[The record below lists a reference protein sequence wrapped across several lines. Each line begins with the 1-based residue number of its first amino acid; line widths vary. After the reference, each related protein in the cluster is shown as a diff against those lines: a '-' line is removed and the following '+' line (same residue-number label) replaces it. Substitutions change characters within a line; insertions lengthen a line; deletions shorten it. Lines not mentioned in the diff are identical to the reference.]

1 MDGTALAAAPP
12 PRKPPPRACR
22 SSRQPPSFAFLLQL
36 RPLLHRTPPHL
47 PSPPACHTAAT
58 AMDDPH
64 SEPTQP
70 NLQDPGC
77 SGLHGQ
83 NLWLWFANN
92 KAGIFFY
99 GSNPP
104 STAKEDNTANQSV
117 TNCFA
122 EDKTNQDSNIK
133 PSKRQKHSSEPKT
146 VNAFQRVRLEDVK
159 FADERLQDN
168 SYWAKG
174 GGETGFDAK
183 AQEILGQVEEGAFGV
198 RRPRRSAEHT
208 GVDKLTYKLT
218 RSSLTI
224 RMTSDRLASPKMGV
238 GRSLLHLA
246 ADHFYGQLP
255 DQSCSGW
262 KVLEVRWCYVVN
274 YRSHMSSARNLKL

>member
-1 MDGTALAAAPP
+1 MSNSHYSRRSPTCRTLDAAASMDKTSGYG
-12 PRKPPPRACR
+12 KPSQAC
-22 SSRQPPSFAFLLQL
+22 
-36 RPLLHRTPPHL
+36 PLLPDAHIL
-47 PSPPACHTAAT
+47 L
-58 AMDDPH
+58 M
-64 SEPTQP
+64 
-70 NLQDPGC
+70 
-77 SGLHGQ
+77 
-83 NLWLWFANN
+83 FANN